1 MTRIT
6 WALLLVLGAGLL
18 VGGAPADAATYR
30 WVDENGVVTYS
41 DRPPQPR
48 AAPPAPDTPAADT
61 PAPDAAA
68 PGVVAG
74 ERAAVDALLDI
85 SGLKRQL
92 AAITT
97 RIRNEFHQQ
106 HGQLT
111 AQDFAQ
117 AEQIAARHVRTESV
131 YGLIAAG
138 VGKRADATKLEAA
151 LAWYRSPLGRR
162 ITEIEVAF
170 SVSRSVERELERY
183 VGRLQARPP
192 ERERVAL
199 VARLDAA
206 GRATET
212 SLDVSMAIIRSLASA
227 VDPYLPAERRLGP
240 SQLESR
246 IREVRAQAFE
256 QVRRVSLVMMLFLYR
271 DVPDADLARYV
282 RFAESEAG
290 QWYVSAV
297 SRAFVDAV
305 GAVARGAATDLVK
318 AVPPKRWQQ
327 QGGGFK
333 KPALPRE
340 TAL

>member
-6 WALLLVLGAGLL
+6 WTLLIVLGAGLL
-18 VGGAPADAATYR
+18 AGGAPADAATYR

-48 AAPPAPDTPAADT
+48 EAPPAPDTPAADT
-61 PAPDAAA
+61 PGA
-68 PGVVAG
+68 VAG
-74 ERAAVDALLDI
+74 DRAAIDALLDV

-92 AAITT
+92 AGITT
-97 RIRNEFHQQ
+97 RIRTEFHQQ

-117 AEQIAARHVRTESV
+117 AEQIAARHVRSESV
-131 YGLIAAG
+131 YGLIAEG
-138 VGKRADATKLEAA
+138 VGKRADATKLQAA
-151 LAWYRSPLGRR
+151 LGWYRSPLGRR

-170 SVSRSVERELERY
+170 STSGGVEREIERY
-183 VGRLQARPP
+183 IGRLRQRPP

-212 SLDVSMAIIRSLASA
+212 SLDVSMAIIRSLAAA
-227 VDPYLPAERRLGP
+227 VDPYLPAERRLGR

-256 QVRRVSLVMMLFLYR
+256 QVRRLSLVMMLFLYR

-305 GAVARGAATDLVK
+305 GAVARGAATDLVR
-318 AVPPKRWQQ
+318 AVPPQRWQQ
-327 QGGGFK
+327 QGGGGFK
-333 KPALPRE
+333 KPALPKE